1 VYALGSRHGKRVQA
15 AGGAKNV
22 LLVMPDAEPEPTL
35 RAILGSSFG
44 CAGQRCMAG
53 SVLMGVGKAV
63 FVDKLPLNCV
73 CVGGNG
79 TVPLGVTCGRRSL
92 ASG

>member
-1 VYALGSRHGKRVQA
+1 MGVC
-15 AGGAKNV
+15 V
-22 LLVMPDAEPEPTL
+22 LQLPVPM
-35 RAILGSSFG
+35 
-44 CAGQRCMAG
+44 
-53 SVLMGVGKAV
+53 LMGVGKAV

>member
-1 VYALGSRHGKRVQA
+1 VAVAVVDITHMGVC
-15 AGGAKNV
+15 V
-22 LLVMPDAEPEPTL
+22 LQLPVPM
-35 RAILGSSFG
+35 
-44 CAGQRCMAG
+44 
-53 SVLMGVGKAV
+53 LMGVGKAV